1 MLSAT
6 GTAGADAHPVRMED
20 SMKTPTRKVRLVLAG
35 AAVVIVAAAA
45 VSGFAVRTTT
55 VETATAAQGV
65 VPVRVAGPGTVEA
78 RIPVTLSA
86 RITATVAKLH
96 ADQGDA
102 VKRGQILA
110 ILDDRELDAK
120 RSAATTAQD
129 TVARN
134 VAAAKAAVAKAE
146 AELDLARTKFRRD
159 QDLLRSAYISQSA
172 MDASAAALRSAEANL
187 DNAKAA
193 LAARESEVRGVSHE
207 ARYAETVLSHTRI
220 TAPMD
225 GIVVERLAEVGSTVV
240 PGTPL
245 FRLVDPA
252 TVWVAVRVDESVVGR
267 VNVGQ
272 SAQIRLRTGEVLP
285 GRVARIARQSDAA
298 TRELEVDVAFE
309 TPPAR
314 FVIDQEAAVN
324 VRAGEEAGVVVP
336 VSALVENRGKSG
348 VLLAHDRAALP
359 AHARLPARRDR
370 VDVRRDARRRGR
382 REPDGDLARA
392 AHAAAARARGLETM
406 KPLPQASHL
415 QTWGSTRGH
424 RASGS
429 APT

>member
-1 MLSAT
+1 
-6 GTAGADAHPVRMED
+6 
-20 SMKTPTRKVRLVLAG
+20 MKLPPKWTR
-35 AAVVIVAAAA
+35 VAAAGAGIA
-45 VSGFAVRTTT
+45 VAAIAVAGFALRAAP
-55 VETATAAQGV
+55 VETHAAAEGA
-65 VPVRVAGPGTVEA
+65 VALRITGPGTVEA

-102 VKRGQILA
+102 VKRGQLLA
-110 ILDDRELDAK
+110 LLDDRELDAK
-120 RSAATTAQD
+120 RAAAASAQE

-146 AELDLARTKFRRD
+146 AELELARVKFRRD
-159 QDLLRSAYISQSA
+159 QELLRSAYISQSA

-193 LAARESEVRGVSHE
+193 LAARESEVRGVAHE
-207 ARYAETVLSHTRI
+207 ARYAETVVSHTRI

-267 VNVGQ
+267 VSVGQ
-272 SAQIRLRTGEVLP
+272 GAEIRLRTGETLP

-298 TRELEVDVAFE
+298 TRELEVNVAFE
-309 TPPAR
+309 SPPAR
-314 FVIDQEAAVN
+314 FAIDQEAV
-324 VRAGEEAGVVVP
+324 VTVHAGEERGVVVP
-336 VSALVENRGKSG
+336 VSALVENRGKPG
-348 VLLAHDRAALP
+348 VLVVVDGRAQFRPVETGAAEGGRVIVRKGVAAGDVVVAKP
-359 AHARLPARRDR
+359 AGVKPGAR
-370 VDVRRDARRRGR
+370 VR
-382 REPDGDLARA
+382 P
-392 AHAAAARARGLETM
+392 
-406 KPLPQASHL
+406 
-415 QTWGSTRGH
+415 
-424 RASGS
+424 ASG
-429 APT
+429 

>member
-1 MLSAT
+1 MLSAS
-6 GTAGADAHPVRMED
+6 GKAGADAHPVRMEE
-20 SMKTPTRKVRLVLAG
+20 SMRMPTRKVRLAIAG
-35 AAVVIVAAAA
+35 AVAAVAVVA
-45 VSGFAVRTTT
+45 VSWFAMRATP

-110 ILDDRELDAK
+110 TLDDRELDAK
-120 RSAATTAQD
+120 RGAATNAQE
-129 TVARN
+129 TIARN

-159 QDLLRSAYISQSA
+159 QDLLRSAYISESA
-172 MDASAAALRSAEANL
+172 MDTSAAALRSAEANL
-187 DNAKAA
+187 DSAKAA

-220 TAPMD
+220 AAPMD

-267 VNVGQ
+267 VIVGQ
-272 SAQIRLRTGEVLP
+272 SAQIQLRTGEILP

-298 TRELEVDVAFE
+298 TRELEVNVAFD

-314 FVIDQEAAVN
+314 FVIDQEAAVT
-324 VRAGEEAGVVVP
+324 VQAGEERGVVVP
-336 VSALVENRGKSG
+336 VSALVENRGIAG
-348 VLLAHDRAALP
+348 VL
-359 AHARLPARRDR
+359 
-370 VDVRRDARRRGR
+370 VVS
-382 REPDGDLARA
+382 DG
-392 AHAAAARARGLETM
+392 RARFTPVETGAADGARVVVRKGVAAGDM
-406 KPLPQASHL
+406 VVAKPAGVKAGARVRPA
-415 QTWGSTRGH
+415 G
-424 RASGS
+424 
-429 APT
+429 APG